1 MSLQQ
6 EQHKRLTTIRG
17 LLAKAEHENTP
28 PPEAEALSAKAAE
41 LMEKYSI
48 GQAMLDAAAQASKPA
63 AVGRRVIFF
72 AGHDFIGRKQDLL
85 HSIALHNACTTV
97 VTSTHGPE
105 PKSFVFG
112 YESDLDLTEM
122 LYTSLLIQAANALIA
137 EDVPFG
143 ENPRSFTTAWWS
155 GYVGRIATRLHYSR
169 RNAEADAEKANP
181 GTALVLKD
189 RAAEVEKAQKDEFPE
204 TRKVSRGR
212 GGKSRAGR
220 AAGYAAGNRA
230 SLGSGGSISGGS
242 ASRALSR

>member
-28 PPEAEALSAKAAE
+28 PAEAEALSAKAAE

-48 GQAMLDAAAQASKPA
+48 DQAMLDAAAQVSRPA
-63 AVGRRVIFF
+63 VVGRRVIFL
-72 AGHDFIGRKQDLL
+72 AGHDFIGHKQDLL

-97 VTSTHGPE
+97 VTGTHGPE

-122 LYTSLLIQAANALIA
+122 LYTSLLLQAQNALIA
-137 EDVPFG
+137 EDIPFG
-143 ENPRSFTTAWWS
+143 ENPRSFTAAWWA
-155 GYVGRIATRLHYSR
+155 GYVGRIATRRYYSR
-169 RNAEADAEKANP
+169 RNAEADAEKSKP
-181 GTALVLKD
+181 GTALVLKG
-189 RAAEVEKAQKDEFPE
+189 RAVEVEKAQKAEFPE
-204 TRKVSRGR
+204 TRKVSRGG

-220 AAGYAAGNRA
+220 AAGYAAGGRA